1 MFQAPATYSSEL
13 VFPQPLDT
21 HQAAAEVGCAEYTL
35 RVSRVTGTLFGKPAP
50 KYRKLGRKVVYYRED
65 LLAFLEQFDKQS
77 NTSVDLVKERV

>member
-1 MFQAPATYSSEL
+1 MFQASSTFSSEL
-13 VFPQPLDT
+13 VFSQPLDT

-65 LLAFLEQFDKQS
+65 LQAFLEQFDKQN